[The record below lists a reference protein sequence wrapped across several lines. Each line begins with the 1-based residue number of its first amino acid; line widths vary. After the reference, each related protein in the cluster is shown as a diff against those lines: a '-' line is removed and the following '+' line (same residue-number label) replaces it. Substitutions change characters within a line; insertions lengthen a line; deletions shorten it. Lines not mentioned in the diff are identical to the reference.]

1 MGELKSAWE
10 IAQERANRLGKLSAE
25 EEEQQARQRCD
36 QIGQVLAQKWLDSSQ
51 QLDISAELKK
61 HKEAER
67 NIIKQAII
75 EHLAEAIEL
84 TATQDISR
92 MKKAIEGI
100 GSLGPELLPKAEE
113 MGKLVQEYEEAEQ
126 KIRQELE
133 SNYGETLHKLRISG
147 TAVDAINI
155 EATPE
160 WQPARQELLEVF
172 IPRLNDLRQGLI
184 NSP

>member
-25 EEEQQARQRCD
+25 EEEEQARQRCD
-36 QIGQVLAQKWLDSSQ
+36 QIGQLLAQKWLDGSQ
-51 QLDISAELKK
+51 QLDMSAELNK
-61 HKEAER
+61 HKEEER
-67 NIIKQAII
+67 DIIKQAII
-75 EHLAEAIEL
+75 EHLAEAIEF
-84 TATQDISR
+84 TATQDINR

-113 MGKLVQEYEEAEQ
+113 IGKLVQEYEGAEQ

-133 SNYGETLHKLRISG
+133 SDYRETLHKLRISG
-147 TAVDAINI
+147 TAVDAVNI

-160 WQPARQELLEVF
+160 WQPARQELTEVF
-172 IPRLNDLRQGLI
+172 TPRLNGLRQGLMK
-184 NSP
+184 NS